1 MSARSAVPTPWAG
14 RRLAALAGHP
24 VALALLAAVG
34 LLALGEAISP
44 GFASPGQIVSQLTI
58 AALLGIV
65 AAGQT
70 LVIIGGREGID
81 LSVGG
86 VISLCAFVAGNL
98 MNGADA
104 AIPLALALTL
114 ALGFAIGLLNGL
126 GVALLRIPPL
136 VMTLGMTGVIE
147 GALVLL
153 TRGVPSGRSAPALGA
168 LMNAPLVAGI
178 PGVLFLWVAIGL
190 GVALLLHRTTFG
202 VRVYAVGANPEVAR
216 IAGMRPERIRV
227 LLFGLSGLFAGLT
240 GFLILGYTG
249 SVFVGIGEQYVLPSI
264 VAVVIGGT
272 SLAGGIGGY
281 LGTMGGAVTL
291 TVLQSLLITLH
302 TGPAARQVVFGL
314 TLLLLLL
321 LYGRQRRLRG

>member
-1 MSARSAVPTPWAG
+1 MSAGTLREARPAL
-14 RRLAALAGHP
+14 RRLAGLLLHP
-24 VALALLAAVG
+24 LSLALLAAVG
-34 LLALGEAISP
+34 LLAIGEAISP

-98 MNGADA
+98 MAGSDA
-104 AIPLALALTL
+104 AIPLTLVATL
-114 ALGFAIGLLNGL
+114 ALGFAVGLVNGL
-126 GVALLRIPPL
+126 GITLLRIPPL
-136 VMTLGMTGVIE
+136 VMTLGMTGVIQ
-147 GALVLL
+147 GVLVIL
-153 TRGVPSGRSAPALGA
+153 TRGVPSGRSAPALNA
-168 LMNAPLVAGI
+168 LMNEPLVAGI
-178 PGVLFLWVAIGL
+178 PGVLFLWAAVGL
-190 GVALLLHRTTFG
+190 GVTLLLHNTTFG

-216 IAGMRPERIRV
+216 VSGMRPDRIRL

-240 GFLILGYTG
+240 GFLILGYAG
-249 SVFVGIGEQYVLPSI
+249 SVFVGIGVQYILPSI

-272 SLAGGIGGY
+272 SLAGGTGGY
-281 LGTMGGAVTL
+281 LGTIGGAVTL
-291 TVLQSLLITLH
+291 TVLQSLLITLDA
-302 TGPAARQVVFGL
+302 GPAGRQVIFGL

-321 LYGRQRRLRG
+321 LYGRQRGLRG